1 MKKGVIITGS
11 IIAVVI
17 IGLVCFVE
25 SFRPRG
31 YGEEY
36 HKVWKCDNYNIQ
48 IDQKPIDKPTKMWQ
62 VWKCNNYNI
71 QIDSYA
77 RKFPDTTNR
86 EKITIDGNKYK
97 LEFDGGSFAIGTLN
111 HYKEDGEEYSK
122 LDSVVEGDNYDKG
135 FFDFTL
141 HINKVVDSK
150 YSYLKGK
157 NLVFHKE

>member
-17 IGLVCFVE
+17 IGLVCFGE
-25 SFRPRG
+25 SFRPGG

-36 HKVWKCDNYNIQ
+36 HKVWKCD
-48 IDQKPIDKPTKMWQ
+48 
-62 VWKCNNYNI
+62 NYNI

-86 EKITIDGNKYK
+86 EKITIDGNKYQ
-97 LEFDGGSFAIGTLN
+97 LEFYGGSFAIGTLN

-135 FFDFTL
+135 FFDFIL
-141 HINKVVDSK
+141 HIN
-150 YSYLKGK
+150 
-157 NLVFHKE
+157 

>member
-17 IGLVCFVE
+17 IGLVCFGE
-25 SFRPRG
+25 NFRPGG

-48 IDQKPIDKPTKMWQ
+48 ID
-62 VWKCNNYNI
+62 
-71 QIDSYA
+71 SYA
-77 RKFPDTTNR
+77 RKFPDNTNR
-86 EKITIDGNKYK
+86 EKITIDGNKYN

-111 HYKEDGEEYSK
+111 NYKEDGEEYSK

-141 HINKVVDSK
+141 HINKVVNSK

>member
-17 IGLVCFVE
+17 IGLVYFYE
-25 SFRPRG
+25 SFRPGG

-36 HKVWKCDNYNIQ
+36 HKVWKCD
-48 IDQKPIDKPTKMWQ
+48 D
-62 VWKCNNYNI
+62 YNI

-77 RKFPDTTNR
+77 RKFPDNTNC
-86 EKITIDGNKYK
+86 EKITIDGKKYQ
-97 LEFDGGSFAIGTLN
+97 LEFYGGSFAIGTLN
-111 HYKEDGEEYSK
+111 NYKEDGEEYSK
-122 LDSVVEGDNYDKG
+122 LESVVEGDNYDKG

>member
-17 IGLVCFVE
+17 IGLVYFYE
-25 SFRPRG
+25 SFRPGG

-36 HKVWKCDNYNIQ
+36 HKVWKCD
-48 IDQKPIDKPTKMWQ
+48 D
-62 VWKCNNYNI
+62 YNI

-77 RKFPDTTNR
+77 RKFPDNTNR
-86 EKITIDGNKYK
+86 EKITIDGKKYQ
-97 LEFDGGSFAIGTLN
+97 LEFYGGSFAIGTLN
-111 HYKEDGEEYSK
+111 DYKEDGEEYSK

-150 YSYLKGK
+150 YSYLNGK
-157 NLVFHKE
+157 TLVFHKE

>member
-1 MKKGVIITGS
+1 MKKVVIITGS

-17 IGLVCFVE
+17 IGLVCLAE
-25 SFRPRG
+25 NFRPGG

-48 IDQKPIDKPTKMWQ
+48 ID
-62 VWKCNNYNI
+62 
-71 QIDSYA
+71 SYA
-77 RKFPDTTNR
+77 RKFPDKTMH
-86 EKITIDGNKYK
+86 EKITIDGKKYQ
-97 LEFDGGSFAIGTLN
+97 LEFYGGSFAIGTLN
-111 HYKEDGEEYSK
+111 NYKEDGEEYSK

-150 YSYLKGK
+150 YNYLKGK
-157 NLVFHKE
+157 TLVFHKE

>member
-17 IGLVCFVE
+17 IGLVCFYE
-25 SFRPRG
+25 SFRPGG

-36 HKVWKCDNYNIQ
+36 HK
-48 IDQKPIDKPTKMWQ
+48 

-77 RKFPDTTNR
+77 RKFPDNTNR
-86 EKITIDGNKYK
+86 EKITIDGKKYQ
-97 LEFDGGSFAIGTLN
+97 LEFYGGSFAIGTLN
-111 HYKEDGEEYSK
+111 NYKEDGEEYSK
-122 LDSVVEGDNYDKG
+122 LESVVKGDNYDKG

>member
-1 MKKGVIITGS
+1 MKVSDPG
-11 IIAVVI
+11 
-17 IGLVCFVE
+17 
-25 SFRPRG
+25 G

-48 IDQKPIDKPTKMWQ
+48 ID
-62 VWKCNNYNI
+62 
-71 QIDSYA
+71 SYA
-77 RKFPDTTNR
+77 RKFLDTTNR

-97 LEFDGGSFAIGTLN
+97 LDFYGGSFAIGTLN

-135 FFDFTL
+135 FSDFNL

>member
-11 IIAVVI
+11 IIIVVI
-17 IGLVCFVE
+17 IGLVCLAE
-25 SFRPRG
+25 SFRHGG

-36 HKVWKCDNYNIQ
+36 HKVWKCD
-48 IDQKPIDKPTKMWQ
+48 
-62 VWKCNNYNI
+62 NYNI

-111 HYKEDGEEYSK
+111 HYKEDGEEYSE
-122 LDSVVEGDNYDKG
+122 LESVVEGDNYDKG

-157 NLVFHKE
+157 TLVFHKE

>member
-17 IGLVCFVE
+17 IGLVYLAE
-25 SFRPRG
+25 SFRLGG

-36 HKVWKCDNYNIQ
+36 HNVWKCD
-48 IDQKPIDKPTKMWQ
+48 
-62 VWKCNNYNI
+62 NYNI

-122 LDSVVEGDNYDKG
+122 LESVVEGDNYDKG

-157 NLVFHKE
+157 TLVFHKE

>member
-1 MKKGVIITGS
+1 MKVSDPG
-11 IIAVVI
+11 
-17 IGLVCFVE
+17 
-25 SFRPRG
+25 G

-36 HKVWKCDNYNIQ
+36 HKVWKCD
-48 IDQKPIDKPTKMWQ
+48 D
-62 VWKCNNYNI
+62 YNI

-77 RKFPDTTNR
+77 RKFPDNTNR
-86 EKITIDGNKYK
+86 EKITIDGKKYQ
-97 LEFDGGSFAIGTLN
+97 LEFYGGSFAIGTLN
-111 HYKEDGEEYSK
+111 DYKEDGEEYSK

-157 NLVFHKE
+157 TLVFHKE

>member
-17 IGLVCFVE
+17 IGLVCFYE
-25 SFRPRG
+25 SFRPGG

-36 HKVWKCDNYNIQ
+36 HKVWKCDG
-48 IDQKPIDKPTKMWQ
+48 
-62 VWKCNNYNI
+62 YNI

-77 RKFPDTTNR
+77 RKFPDNTNR
-86 EKITIDGNKYK
+86 EKITIDGKKYQ
-97 LEFDGGSFAIGTLN
+97 LEFYGGSFAISTLN
-111 HYKEDGEEYSK
+111 DYKEDGEEYSK

>member
-17 IGLVCFVE
+17 IGLVYFYE
-25 SFRPRG
+25 SFRPGG

-36 HKVWKCDNYNIQ
+36 HKVWKCD
-48 IDQKPIDKPTKMWQ
+48 D
-62 VWKCNNYNI
+62 YNI

-77 RKFPDTTNR
+77 RKFPDNTNR
-86 EKITIDGNKYK
+86 EKITIDGKKYQ
-97 LEFDGGSFAIGTLN
+97 LEFYGGSFAIGTLN
-111 HYKEDGEEYSK
+111 NYKEDGEEYSK
-122 LDSVVEGDNYDKG
+122 LESVVEGDNYDKG

>member
-1 MKKGVIITGS
+1 
-11 IIAVVI
+11 
-17 IGLVCFVE
+17 
-25 SFRPRG
+25 
-31 YGEEY
+31 
-36 HKVWKCDNYNIQ
+36 
-48 IDQKPIDKPTKMWQ
+48 MWQ

-77 RKFPDTTNR
+77 RKFSDNTIP
-86 EKITIDGNKYK
+86 EKITIDGKKYE
-97 LEFDGGSFAIGTLN
+97 LEFYNDNFAIGTLN
-111 HYKEDGEEYSK
+111 HYKEDRENIIK

-157 NLVFHKE
+157 TLVFHKE

>member
-17 IGLVCFVE
+17 IGLVYFYE
-25 SFRPRG
+25 SFRPGG

-36 HKVWKCDNYNIQ
+36 HKVWKCD
-48 IDQKPIDKPTKMWQ
+48 D
-62 VWKCNNYNI
+62 YNI

-77 RKFPDTTNR
+77 RKFPDNTNR
-86 EKITIDGNKYK
+86 EKITIDGKKYQ
-97 LEFDGGSFAIGTLN
+97 LEFYGGSFAIGTLN

>member
-1 MKKGVIITGS
+1 MNYMKKGVIITGS

-17 IGLVCFVE
+17 IGLVCFYE
-25 SFRPRG
+25 SFRPGG

-36 HKVWKCDNYNIQ
+36 HKVWKCD
-48 IDQKPIDKPTKMWQ
+48 D
-62 VWKCNNYNI
+62 YNI

-86 EKITIDGNKYK
+86 EKITIDGKKYQ
-97 LEFDGGSFAIGTLN
+97 LEFYGGSFSIGTLN
-111 HYKEDGEEYSK
+111 NYKEDGEEYSK

-141 HINKVVDSK
+141 HIIKVVDSK

-157 NLVFHKE
+157 TLVFHKE

>member
-17 IGLVCFVE
+17 ISLVCFGE
-25 SFRPRG
+25 SFRPGG

-48 IDQKPIDKPTKMWQ
+48 ID
-62 VWKCNNYNI
+62 
-71 QIDSYA
+71 SYA
-77 RKFPDTTNR
+77 RKFPDNTIP

-97 LEFDGGSFAIGTLN
+97 LDFYGGSFAIGTLN

-141 HINKVVDSK
+141 HINKVVNSK

-157 NLVFHKE
+157 ALVFHKE

>member
-17 IGLVCFVE
+17 IGLVYFYE
-25 SFRPRG
+25 SFRPGG

-48 IDQKPIDKPTKMWQ
+48 ID
-62 VWKCNNYNI
+62 
-71 QIDSYA
+71 SYA
-77 RKFPDTTNR
+77 RKFPDNTNR
-86 EKITIDGNKYK
+86 EKITIDGKKYQ
-97 LEFDGGSFAIGTLN
+97 LEFYGSSFAIGTLN

-157 NLVFHKE
+157 TLVFHKI

>member
-17 IGLVCFVE
+17 IGLVCFYE
-25 SFRPRG
+25 SFRPGG

-36 HKVWKCDNYNIQ
+36 HKVWKCD
-48 IDQKPIDKPTKMWQ
+48 D
-62 VWKCNNYNI
+62 YNI

-77 RKFPDTTNR
+77 RKFPDNTNR
-86 EKITIDGNKYK
+86 EKITIDGKKYQ
-97 LEFDGGSFAIGTLN
+97 LEFYGGSFAIGTLN
-111 HYKEDGEEYSK
+111 NYKEDGEEYSK

-157 NLVFHKE
+157 TLVFHKE

>member
-17 IGLVCFVE
+17 IGLVCFYE
-25 SFRPRG
+25 SFRPGG

-36 HKVWKCDNYNIQ
+36 HKVWKCD
-48 IDQKPIDKPTKMWQ
+48 D
-62 VWKCNNYNI
+62 YNI

-77 RKFPDTTNR
+77 RKFPDNTNR
-86 EKITIDGNKYK
+86 EKITIDGKKYQ
-97 LEFDGGSFAIGTLN
+97 LEFYGGSFAIGTLN
-111 HYKEDGEEYSK
+111 NYKEDGEEYSK
-122 LDSVVEGDNYDKG
+122 LESVVEGDNYDKG

-141 HINKVVDSK
+141 HINKVVNSK

>member
-11 IIAVVI
+11 IITVVI
-17 IGLVCFVE
+17 IGLVCFYE
-25 SFRPRG
+25 SFRPGG

-36 HKVWKCDNYNIQ
+36 HKVWKCD
-48 IDQKPIDKPTKMWQ
+48 D
-62 VWKCNNYNI
+62 YNI

-77 RKFPDTTNR
+77 RKFPDNTNR
-86 EKITIDGNKYK
+86 EKITIDGKKYQ
-97 LEFDGGSFAIGTLN
+97 LEFYGGSFAIGTLN
-111 HYKEDGEEYSK
+111 NYKEDGEEYSK

-157 NLVFHKE
+157 TLVFHKG

>member
-17 IGLVCFVE
+17 IGIVCLAE
-25 SFRPRG
+25 NFRPGG

-36 HKVWKCDNYNIQ
+36 HKVWKCDGYNIR
-48 IDQKPIDKPTKMWQ
+48 
-62 VWKCNNYNI
+62 
-71 QIDSYA
+71 IDSDA

-111 HYKEDGEEYSK
+111 NYKEDGEEYSK

-157 NLVFHKE
+157 TLVFHKE

>member
-17 IGLVCFVE
+17 IGLVYFYE
-25 SFRPRG
+25 SFRPGG

-36 HKVWKCDNYNIQ
+36 HKVWKCD
-48 IDQKPIDKPTKMWQ
+48 D
-62 VWKCNNYNI
+62 YNI

-77 RKFPDTTNR
+77 RKFPDNTNR
-86 EKITIDGNKYK
+86 EKITIDGKKYQ
-97 LEFDGGSFAIGTLN
+97 LEFYGGSFAIGTLN
-111 HYKEDGEEYSK
+111 NYKEDGEEYSK

-157 NLVFHKE
+157 TLVFHKE

>member
-17 IGLVCFVE
+17 IGLVCFYE
-25 SFRPRG
+25 SFRPEG

-36 HKVWKCDNYNIQ
+36 HKVWKCD
-48 IDQKPIDKPTKMWQ
+48 D
-62 VWKCNNYNI
+62 YNI

-77 RKFPDTTNR
+77 RKFPDNTNR
-86 EKITIDGNKYK
+86 EKITIDGKKYQ
-97 LEFDGGSFAIGTLN
+97 LEFYGGSFAIGTLN
-111 HYKEDGEEYSK
+111 DYKEDGEEYSK

-157 NLVFHKE
+157 NLIFHKE

>member
-17 IGLVCFVE
+17 IGLVCFYE
-25 SFRPRG
+25 SFRPGG

-36 HKVWKCDNYNIQ
+36 HKVWKCD
-48 IDQKPIDKPTKMWQ
+48 D
-62 VWKCNNYNI
+62 YNI

-77 RKFPDTTNR
+77 RKFPDNTNR
-86 EKITIDGNKYK
+86 EKVTIDGKKYQ
-97 LEFDGGSFAIGTLN
+97 LEFYGDSFAIGTLN
-111 HYKEDGEEYSK
+111 DYKEDGEEYSK

>member
-1 MKKGVIITGS
+1 M
-11 IIAVVI
+11 A
-17 IGLVCFVE
+17 E
-25 SFRPRG
+25 NFRPGG

-36 HKVWKCDNYNIQ
+36 HKVWKCD
-48 IDQKPIDKPTKMWQ
+48 
-62 VWKCNNYNI
+62 NYNI

-111 HYKEDGEEYSK
+111 HYKEDRENIIK
-122 LDSVVEGDNYDKG
+122 LVSVVEGDNYDKG

-141 HINKVVDSK
+141 HINKVVNSK

>member
-17 IGLVCFVE
+17 IGLVYFYE
-25 SFRPRG
+25 SFRPGG

-36 HKVWKCDNYNIQ
+36 HKVWKCD
-48 IDQKPIDKPTKMWQ
+48 D
-62 VWKCNNYNI
+62 YNI

-77 RKFPDTTNR
+77 RKFPDNTNR
-86 EKITIDGNKYK
+86 EKITIDGKKYQ
-97 LEFDGGSFAIGTLN
+97 LEFYGGSFAIGTLN
-111 HYKEDGEEYSK
+111 DYKEDGEEYSK